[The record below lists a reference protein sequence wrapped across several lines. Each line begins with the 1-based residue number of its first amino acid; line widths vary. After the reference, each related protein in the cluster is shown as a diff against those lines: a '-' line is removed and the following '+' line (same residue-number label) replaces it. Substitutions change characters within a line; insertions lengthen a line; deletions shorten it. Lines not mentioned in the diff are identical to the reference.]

1 MLAACTLS
9 AAFAHYTWVVAAAM
23 PFVVGK
29 SVKIMVAHGDR
40 FPHTDEAVN
49 AAQVKLYVL
58 APSGARTDLK
68 ATAEKIAVSS
78 TFTPR
83 EAGTHRIVFT
93 QDRGPMSRTPNG
105 VKPGGRDRN
114 PNATEAFSLIRT
126 GVSYVGSGANTALG
140 LDLELT
146 AQLVSGV
153 WQLQLLRNGKPVVG
167 EAVQVLLQEHEDAI
181 AVGKTGADGR
191 LVYKPVSSPGPLL
204 FLAEVKEKVSGMA
217 INFRTLSTS
226 TYVNW

>member
-1 MLAACTLS
+1 
-9 AAFAHYTWVVAAAM
+9 M

-83 EAGTHRIVFT
+83 EAGAHRIVFT
-93 QDRGPMSRTPNG
+93 QDRGPISRTPKG
-105 VKPGGRDRN
+105 VKPGGRDQN
-114 PNATEAFSLIRT
+114 PNAIEAFSLLRT
-126 GVSYVGSGANTALG
+126 GVSYVGGSGSTASLG

-153 WQLQLLRNGKPVVG
+153 WQLQLLRSGKPVVG
-167 EAVQVLLQEHEDAI
+167 ETVQVLLQEHEDAT
-181 AVGKTGADGR
+181 AVGRTGADGR
-191 LVYKPVSSPGPLL
+191 LTYKPVSATGPLL
-204 FLAEVKEKVSGMA
+204 FLAEVKEKVSGMV
-217 INFRTLSTS
+217 IDFRTLSTS